1 MRQEI
6 IRLEILKTE
15 TRAKTYELK
24 IQTENKTERQDE
36 RKRTGIKE
44 ELTKV
49 SAKNSNY
56 LFQEE
61 KPKEVLVATG
71 ALDLWL

>member
-49 SAKNSNY
+49 SAKNRNY

>member
-15 TRAKTYELK
+15 TRTKTYELK
-24 IQTENKTERQDE
+24 IQTENKTETHDE